1 MTKRQRLGIIFIL
14 GALST
19 LGPFSI
25 DMYLPG
31 FAKVALDLR
40 TSLAAVGYSLTSYFI
55 GISVG
60 QLFYGPLIDRYGR
73 KWPLL
78 AGLLL
83 YVLAAAACA
92 LSPSIAWLVGARLVM
107 ALGACVGLVVG
118 RAIVRDL
125 FPVSETASIFSTLML
140 VIAVSPALAPSVG
153 GLLSDTLGWRFIF
166 VVLALVSVGLFLIVL
181 LRLPESKG
189 PDPTAS
195 LRPKGIALQ
204 YLTVARN
211 PQFLIYAPASGLA
224 SGGLFA
230 YIAGAPT
237 VFLDLYGL
245 SQEQFAIV
253 FALNASG
260 LILGS
265 QVNRLL
271 LKRYA
276 SARITEVCVALEIL
290 LGVLLGLSFILRISS
305 LPLVI
310 ALLFSFLFC
319 QGIVNPNATAIAL
332 EPFSTGIGTAS
343 ALLGGVQMVMAAIVT
358 GVVSILTNG
367 TAIPMAATM
376 LGSAGMSYLLI
387 AGFRR
392 RSALRTLVSG

>member
-1 MTKRQRLGIIFIL
+1 MTKRQRAGTIFIL

-31 FAKVALDLR
+31 FAKVAQDLR
-40 TSLAAVGYSLTSYFI
+40 TSLATVGYSLTSYFI

-60 QLFYGPLIDRYGR
+60 QLVYGPVIDRYGR
-73 KWPLL
+73 KRPLL
-78 AGLLL
+78 AGLFL
-83 YVLAAAACA
+83 YLLAAAACA

-125 FPVSETASIFSTLML
+125 FPVSESASIFSTLML

-166 VVLALVSVGLFLIVL
+166 IVLALVSAGLALSVL
-181 LRLPESKG
+181 FRLPESRG
-189 PDPTAS
+189 PDPSVS
-195 LRPKGIALQ
+195 LRTKEIARQ
-204 YLTVARN
+204 YLRVARE

-230 YIAGAPT
+230 YISGAPT
-237 VFLDLYGL
+237 VFLNLYGL
-245 SQEQFAIV
+245 SQEQFALV
-253 FALNASG
+253 FAVNASG

-265 QVNRLL
+265 QLNRLL
-271 LKRYA
+271 LKRHS
-276 SARITEVCVALEIL
+276 SARITEVCVTLEIL
-290 LGVLLGLSFILRISS
+290 LGVLLALSFILRISS

-319 QGIVNPNATAIAL
+319 QGLVNPNATAIAL
-332 EPFSTGIGTAS
+332 EPFSSGIGTAS

-358 GVVSILTNG
+358 GVVSLLANG
-367 TAIPMAATM
+367 TAIPMAVTM
-376 LGSAGMSYLLI
+376 LGSAGLSYLLI

-392 RSALRTLVSG
+392 RSTVGTPASG